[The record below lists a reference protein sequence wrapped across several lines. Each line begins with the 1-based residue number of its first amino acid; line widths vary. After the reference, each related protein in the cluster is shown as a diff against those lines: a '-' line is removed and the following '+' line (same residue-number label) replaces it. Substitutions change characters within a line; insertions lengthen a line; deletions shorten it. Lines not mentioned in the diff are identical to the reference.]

1 MAIDL
6 DPTAKKTVRV
16 LSNGRIDF
24 TLTGISVLVPFLH
37 MLPYRLAHSVYVM
50 PGDGRRAFKLL
61 NAAGIRSILNP
72 KGADEVHQTMLSVE
86 GDLVVIRE
94 TKSLSGRDG
103 NIAIVERALVDLYFE
118 ASRDKMPVP
127 LTEVGRILRNA
138 IDHGGIDATK
148 MIKLSADHHISREMR
163 SILAKEGLVP
173 PRSDDVINDYVRS
186 MTAVSE
192 R

>member
-1 MAIDL
+1 M
-6 DPTAKKTVRV
+6 
-16 LSNGRIDF
+16 
-24 TLTGISVLVPFLH
+24 
-37 MLPYRLAHSVYVM
+37 
-50 PGDGRRAFKLL
+50 
-61 NAAGIRSILNP
+61 
-72 KGADEVHQTMLSVE
+72 
-86 GDLVVIRE
+86 VIRE

-103 NIAIVERALVDLYFE
+103 NIANVERALVDLYFE

-148 MIKLSADHHISREMR
+148 MIKLSADHHISREMS

-173 PRSDDVINDYVRS
+173 PRSDDVINDRVRS
-186 MTAVSE
+186 VTAVSE